1 MDILHTY
8 YNSTLVT
15 WPPMDMLVPV
25 VIEWP
30 PIQGETRW
38 KEKFHLYAMMAI
50 NHLMDGIKMQPEC
63 ITPTLWQNV
72 QTLVRATKYH
82 LKGVPWVKASQLYVC
97 IEPGFFAI
105 CSLYN
110 IYQSR
115 PTNTLRAY
123 WMDGQWLNV
132 CLFRVFQVSS
142 LFAFT
147 SKYCFRL
154 IQDSNNENINIK
166 SLCTMTTC
174 ISMMSFFYFTTYWVN
189 FITMI
194 EWQQS
199 ESLKEFDEISW
210 LALSKSL

>member
-1 MDILHTY
+1 MDH
-8 YNSTLVT
+8 
-15 WPPMDMLVPV
+15 V

-97 IEPGFFAI
+97 IEHGFFAI

-110 IYQSR
+110 TKVDLLTRLGPTEWTVNVTQDDVCLSGRQKLQNIIYKGFLAVKASQLYVCIESQLVAICSLYNTYQR
-115 PTNTLRAY
+115 WPTNTLRAL
-123 WMDGQWLNV
+123 WMDDQFW
-132 CLFRVFQVSS
+132 
-142 LFAFT
+142 T
-147 SKYCFRL
+147 
-154 IQDSNNENINIK
+154 
-166 SLCTMTTC
+166 
-174 ISMMSFFYFTTYWVN
+174 
-189 FITMI
+189 
-194 EWQQS
+194 
-199 ESLKEFDEISW
+199 ESLSF
-210 LALSKSL
+210 

>member
-1 MDILHTY
+1 
-8 YNSTLVT
+8 
-15 WPPMDMLVPV
+15 
-25 VIEWP
+25 
-30 PIQGETRW
+30 
-38 KEKFHLYAMMAI
+38 
-50 NHLMDGIKMQPEC
+50 MDGIKMQPEC

-132 CLFRVFQVSS
+132 CLFR
-142 LFAFT
+142 
-147 SKYCFRL
+147 
-154 IQDSNNENINIK
+154 DS
-166 SLCTMTTC
+166 
-174 ISMMSFFYFTTYWVN
+174 
-189 FITMI
+189 
-194 EWQQS
+194 
-199 ESLKEFDEISW
+199 KEFCNYLFWKVLYQILNFNQNKHACWIRNDSTKGGFSLESAICFSDLQISKKKYSKN
-210 LALSKSL
+210 LSWA

>member
-1 MDILHTY
+1 MFPY
-8 YNSTLVT
+8 WQNSCRVGQNGYFISAIMLPFVT
-15 WPPMDMLVPV
+15 WMPMDHLVHV

-123 WMDGQWLNV
+123 WMDGQFWTE
-132 CLFRVFQVSS
+132 SS
-142 LFAFT
+142 
-147 SKYCFRL
+147 
-154 IQDSNNENINIK
+154 
-166 SLCTMTTC
+166 
-174 ISMMSFFYFTTYWVN
+174 SF
-189 FITMI
+189 
-194 EWQQS
+194 
-199 ESLKEFDEISW
+199 
-210 LALSKSL
+210 